1 MRSTKFNNKTL
12 SEAFHLTEKSDVS
25 DSLDSR
31 YPMPELCKAEDNM
44 AAYYQ
49 WVVTIDGYTIH
60 TDQFVCR
67 KGANAWEFPA
77 CPSSACEDD
86 ECTICTE
93 GWEKNTQ

>member
-1 MRSTKFNNKTL
+1 
-12 SEAFHLTEKSDVS
+12 
-25 DSLDSR
+25 
-31 YPMPELCKAEDNM
+31 MPEISCESEDNM
-44 AAYYQ
+44 AALYQ

-93 GWEKNTQ
+93 GWEKNTQWSHRTYIYTQIMQIKPKLLIQ